1 MGKWYLVRHGQTGYN
16 AEGRIQGHIDTHLGE
31 TGSAQIAR
39 LAARLAKTPFAA
51 AYASDL
57 LRAQETVR
65 LLMGAR
71 ATPLTLL
78 PQLREVRHGAWD
90 GLTYEEIQRQW
101 PALFEQF
108 MQRDVEMT
116 APGGESITDL
126 AVRLRQAE
134 ERIRA
139 AHGPEDDVLV
149 VGHSGS
155 LRALALG
162 LLGLPVSNFWKLRIL
177 PGSLGVI
184 SVVEDTAILERWNDT
199 HHLEGSDES

>member
-1 MGKWYLVRHGQTGYN
+1 
-16 AEGRIQGHIDTHLGE
+16 
-31 TGSAQIAR
+31 
-39 LAARLAKTPFAA
+39 
-51 AYASDL
+51 
-57 LRAQETVR
+57 
-65 LLMGAR
+65 
-71 ATPLTLL
+71 
-78 PQLREVRHGAWD
+78 
-90 GLTYEEIQRQW
+90 
-101 PALFEQF
+101 

-177 PGSLGVI
+177 PGGLGVI